1 MATARSTDS
10 STSLIGATIG
20 SSTRSAQAGNPLR
33 TVMSR
38 GLAVMFALVVV
49 VAAILGTTQAP
60 ASAAP
65 VPGSVIQCNG
75 VDNQGGRAVECDVTI
90 TNYLDV
96 STGVSSSVIEV
107 RTCSNFAGEAPT
119 CSTVPASFPTATTVV
134 DQCNGSGTGNGATVF
149 CRVTVVN
156 NIIGNTTLSPA
167 TIRQCEGSGQGGGI
181 EPTLNCNPLETTTGA
196 AITQCNGSANGGG
209 ASRRVTC
216 TVEPST
222 LSTALPVSINQCN
235 GSAAAGSLVTC
246 TASLTHRIL
255 TAGTIVPAPTQ
266 PPVAG
271 ETPVPT
277 DTGTPVPTQT
287 PTPSPTAPPVT
298 TSPTPTP
305 SATAPYASP
314 LIPTA
319 GGGTGNGYGTELA
332 ETGTD
337 AQPLFMIAAGAVLLG
352 GILLAVILLRRRSD
366 RATTTSTSTDKK

>member
-1 MATARSTDS
+1 MATARSTAS
-10 STSLIGATIG
+10 STSGTDTGTTART
-20 SSTRSAQAGNPLR
+20 TRTGHPARSLLG
-33 TVMSR
+33 R
-38 GLAVMFALVVV
+38 GLAVMFTLVVV
-49 VAAILGTTQAP
+49 TAAILGTTQAP

-65 VPGSVIQCNG
+65 VPGAVIQCNG

-181 EPTLNCNPLETTTGA
+181 EPTLNCNPLDTTTGA

-246 TASLTHRIL
+246 NASLTHRIL
-255 TAGTIVPAPTQ
+255 TAGTVVPT
-266 PPVAG
+266 PVPSA
-271 ETPVPT
+271 TPVPT
-277 DTGTPVPTQT
+277 DTGTPAPTGT
-287 PTPSPTAPPVT
+287 PTPAPTAPPVT
-298 TSPTPTP
+298 STPTPTP

-314 LIPTA
+314 LVPVA

-332 ETGTD
+332 ATGTD
-337 AQPLFMIAAGAVLLG
+337 AQPVFMIAAGAVLLG

-366 RATTTSTSTDKK
+366 RARTAPAEPAQDAGPRP